1 MGRQSGGAQSMEGV
15 KRLNKGK
22 NAGKNRFK
30 FQSFAEQIDKIQI
43 DVHRDIGG
51 DAVSDG
57 WSLRDVDAGL

>member
-1 MGRQSGGAQSMEGV
+1 MEGV

-51 DAVSDG
+51 DAVPDG
-57 WSLRDVDAGL
+57 WSVRDVDAGL